1 MKVAYVIVSAERS
14 GVNNLKYLYG
24 CLCTLLCNLDNR
36 RACNLSKWSEG
47 KMWHESMQW
56 VSVAFMFHHCSFIL
70 EKGMEE
76 NLSFEA
82 LADSL
87 VSCCQEKS
95 CMNTQQFWE

>member
-1 MKVAYVIVSAERS
+1 
-14 GVNNLKYLYG
+14 
-24 CLCTLLCNLDNR
+24 
-36 RACNLSKWSEG
+36 
-47 KMWHESMQW
+47 MQW

-95 CMNTQQFWE
+95 CMNTQQF